1 MMTKMINTGIF
12 IFGSALCAGA
22 LLMTATLVQADA
34 CKEKKATGE
43 VKAADVKAQTECP
56 VMGGKINKAI
66 YADHDGKRIYL
77 CCKGCIGAV
86 QKDPAKYIKALEDK
100 GVTVETVKVVEN

>member
-1 MMTKMINTGIF
+1 MTNRINTRTF
-12 IFGSALCAGA
+12 IFGTALCAGV
-22 LLMTATLVQADA
+22 LLMTAALAQADA
-34 CKEKKATGE
+34 CKAKGATGE
-43 VKAADVKAQTECP
+43 AKAADVKAQTECP

-66 YADHDGKRIYL
+66 YADHEGKRIYL

-100 GVTVETVKVVEN
+100 GVTVETVKAVEN